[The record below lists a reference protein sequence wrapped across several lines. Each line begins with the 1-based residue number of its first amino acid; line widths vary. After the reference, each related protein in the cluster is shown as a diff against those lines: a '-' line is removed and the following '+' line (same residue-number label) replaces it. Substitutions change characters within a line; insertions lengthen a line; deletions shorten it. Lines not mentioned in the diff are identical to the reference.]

1 MPAGALAPRPATPA
15 ELEAWDRRMV
25 HGPGGHV
32 YQSRA
37 WGRHCETRGWRTR
50 FVMLDDER
58 GAVVLVRPTPWIGGG
73 SAYVTRG
80 PIVDPSDDGAAI
92 ASRLTALAEH
102 LGATGVDAIACDAEI
117 PAATP
122 GLGEALRGAG
132 FHPIAEIQPS
142 RHLVSLSV
150 PPDADD
156 AVMRGGLTKSTR
168 QRVDRAERD
177 GVVVRR
183 HDSAGW
189 DGDQPLFDRPDRP
202 LDEALGD
209 FATLLEGTG
218 RRKGF
223 TFGPRDAFLRWWQL
237 AHADGLVVYL
247 EARDDGALLG
257 GLLLYRHGDRLST
270 VHSADAPGVR
280 ETHPGVMHLLRWR
293 AIQLAIREGRSEM
306 DLGGVDHAPD
316 HREPGPGDE
325 MAGLYEHKRSFGAR
339 WVELVG
345 AQERVIRP
353 WRYAL
358 GRVTGKAARTL
369 AR

>member
-1 MPAGALAPRPATPA
+1 MVAADLAPRPATDA
-15 ELEAWDRRMV
+15 EREAWDRRMV

-37 WGRHCETRGWRTR
+37 WARHCETRGWRPR
-50 FVMLDDER
+50 FVMVDAER
-58 GAVVLVRPTPWIGGG
+58 GAVVLVRPTPLIGGA

-80 PIVDPSDDGAAI
+80 PIIDPGEEGGTIAA
-92 ASRLTALAEH
+92 RLTALAEH
-102 LGATGVDAIACDAEI
+102 LGSTGVDAIATDAEI
-117 PAATP
+117 PATTP
-122 GLGEALRGAG
+122 GIREAVRAAG
-132 FHPIAEIQPS
+132 YHPIAEIQPS
-142 RHLVSLSV
+142 RHLVSLAL
-150 PPDADD
+150 PDDADD
-156 AVMRGGLTKSTR
+156 AAIRGELTKSTR

-183 HDSAGW
+183 HDTGGW
-189 DGDQPLFDRPDRP
+189 DGGHPLFDAPDRP
-202 LDEALGD
+202 LDEALGA

-339 WVELVG
+339 WVEMLG
-345 AQERVIRP
+345 AQERVVRP
-353 WRYAL
+353 WRYSL
-358 GRVTGKAARTL
+358 GRLAGKAARTL